1 MYTKMQE
8 PIAKIDESLIQF
20 GQVAA
25 AIADCDEQH
34 EVRFFLPAHMR
45 FSLVPS

>member
-8 PIAKIDESLIQF
+8 PISKIDESLAQF

-25 AIADCDEQH
+25 AIADCDEHHQVSYGNH
-34 EVRFFLPAHMR
+34 LSNAD
-45 FSLVPS
+45 S